1 MNTTQTILLSTG
13 ILLTTAT
20 TATLSYTFLANNNGP
35 LPVEAQRDTGEVQL
49 VRTPVEPQIT
59 EVKTQTG
66 KTVRY
71 TRDNIHMTQEG
82 IHIVIRLN
90 GTITDLT
97 GETTHFSQEENCYW
111 LGGEYTEPHYTNEDT
126 VACVQGRK
134 VFQF

>member
-1 MNTTQTILLSTG
+1 MNTTQTILLSAG

-20 TATLSYTFLANNNGP
+20 TATLSHTFLANN
-35 LPVEAQRDTGEVQL
+35 PVEAQRDTL
-49 VRTPVEPQIT
+49 IRTPVEEQTT
-59 EVKTQTG
+59 EVKTLTG
-66 KTVRY
+66 KTIRY

-82 IHIVIRLN
+82 INIVIRLN

-97 GETTHFSQEENCYW
+97 GETTHFSQEKNCLSLYD
-111 LGGEYTEPHYTNEDT
+111 EPHYTNEDS

>member
-1 MNTTQTILLSTG
+1 MNTTQTILLSAG

-20 TATLSYTFLANNNGP
+20 TATLSHTFLANNGP
-35 LPVEAQRDTGEVQL
+35 LPVEAQRDTGEVEL
-49 VRTPVEPQIT
+49 IRTPVEEQIT
-59 EVKTQTG
+59 EVKTLTG
-66 KTVRY
+66 KTIRY

-82 IHIVIRLN
+82 SDIVIRLN

-97 GETTHFSQEENCYW
+97 GETTHFSQEKDCYW
-111 LGGEYTEPHYTNEDT
+111 LGGKYIEPHYTNKDS

>member
-1 MNTTQTILLSTG
+1 MNKIQTILLSTG

-35 LPVEAQRDTGEVQL
+35 LPVEAQRDTGEVEL
-49 VRTPVEPQIT
+49 VRTPVEPQTT
-59 EVKTQTG
+59 EVKTLSG
-66 KTVRY
+66 KTIRY

-97 GETTHFSQEENCYW
+97 GETTHISLEENCYY
-111 LGGEYTEPHYTNEDT
+111 LGGDRTEPEYINEGQ

>member
-1 MNTTQTILLSTG
+1 MNKIQTILLSTG
-13 ILLTTAT
+13 VLLTTAS
-20 TATLSYTFLANNNGP
+20 ATVLSHTFLVAPYSTTN
-35 LPVEAQRDTGEVQL
+35 PVEAQSE
-49 VRTPVEPQIT
+49 VRTAPVEPEVT
-59 EVKTQTG
+59 KVKTLSG
-66 KTVRY
+66 KTIRY

-111 LGGEYTEPHYTNEDT
+111 LGGEYTEPRYINEDK